1 MKILIISG
9 FLGAGKTTFIKT
21 LADKVNTK
29 FLVLENEFADIGVD
43 GNILEDNELKIL
55 EIANGCICCSMA
67 GNFKYNIKN
76 IYHQINPE
84 YLIIEPTGVAM
95 LSSIIKNIKTVE
107 DENIKIEILQAITL
121 VDTSSF
127 VEYSKNFESFFVDN
141 FKNTGKILLTH
152 LNNFYNLNYT
162 KNFILNVNSGL
173 EIIEEDYRNFSKG
186 FFAKILNTNI
196 DNKVLIEN
204 FNLSEHFN
212 LNSFSTK
219 NFNFKNMDKFAFF
232 MNELM
237 NDTFGKVYRAK
248 GIVNI
253 EGNWGIFSLSY
264 KNFDMEYTNKFKE
277 NKIIIIGNNLDKEK
291 IKKFLTQIGDE

>member
-9 FLGAGKTTFIKT
+9 FLGAGKTTFIKI
-21 LADKVNTK
+21 LANKANTK

-43 GNILEDNELKIL
+43 GNILEDDELKVI
-55 EIANGCICCSMA
+55 EIADGCICCSMA

-76 IYHQINPE
+76 IYKQVNPE

-95 LSSIIKNIKTVE
+95 LSSIIKNINALK
-107 DENIKIEILQAITL
+107 DENTKIELLQPITL

-127 VEYSKNFESFFVDN
+127 NEYSKNFESFFIDN

-152 LNNFYNLNYT
+152 LDNFYNLNYA
-162 KNFILNVNSGL
+162 KNFILNINPDL
-173 EIIEEDYRNFSKG
+173 EIIDEDYRNFSKN
-186 FFAKILNTNI
+186 FFAKILNTSI
-196 DNKVLIEN
+196 ENKVLIGN
-204 FNLSEHFN
+204 FNLNEHFK

-248 GIVNI
+248 GVVNI
-253 EGNWGIFSLSY
+253 EGNWGIFNLSY

-277 NKIIIIGNNLDKEK
+277 NKIIIIGNNLDIEK
-291 IKKFLTQIGDE
+291 IKKFLAQIGEE